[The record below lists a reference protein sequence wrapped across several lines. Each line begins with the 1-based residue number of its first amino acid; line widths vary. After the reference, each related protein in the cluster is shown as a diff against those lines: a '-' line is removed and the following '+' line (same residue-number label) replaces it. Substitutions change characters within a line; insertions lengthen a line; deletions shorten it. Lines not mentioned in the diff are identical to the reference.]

1 MAGRR
6 LAIVAL
12 AAPHRA
18 VADGAIVDPA
28 VIDPAG
34 GLDDHLAEPLL
45 VEPGAA
51 QHRRHHL
58 VVEQLVE
65 GRLVVAAIAA
75 SGHGPLLASA
85 TVGSFDEKLVL
96 IVTRPRNFRGNLP
109 TKPPQFPLR
118 WNRAHP
124 LPDRNG
130 RQN

>member
-1 MAGRR
+1 MAGRG

-12 AAPHRA
+12 ATPHRA
-18 VADGAIVDPA
+18 VADGAVIDPA

-34 GLDDHLAEPLL
+34 GLDDHLAEPLR

-51 QHRRHHL
+51 QHRGHHL

-65 GRLVVAAIAA
+65 GRLVVTAVAA

-85 TVGSFDEKLVL
+85 TVGSFAEKLVL

-109 TKPPQFPLR
+109 IRPPQFDLR
-118 WNRAHP
+118 WKGVHP
-124 LPDRNG
+124 LPDRN
-130 RQN
+130 RR